1 MNLKKKRFKIKCY
14 QDKIRLLQEEY
25 DTKAKTLMSIHILA
39 NIPYIDSQ
47 LIIQDL
53 YDREYKYKINTL
65 EKRIDELR

>member
-25 DTKAKTLMSIHILA
+25 DAKAKTLMSIHILA
-39 NIPYIDSQ
+39 NISYIDSQ

-53 YDREYKYKINTL
+53 YDREYKDKINTL
-65 EKRIDELR
+65 EKRIDELL